1 MESGLREDHD
11 QNNITMVIDSVFLK
25 EFEVFLW
32 LGPITIVTVYNVT
45 MVTMDML
52 YTYHFQCVDHV
63 LLIHKST

>member
-45 MVTMDML
+45 MVTIVTL
-52 YTYHFQCVDHV
+52 
-63 LLIHKST
+63 